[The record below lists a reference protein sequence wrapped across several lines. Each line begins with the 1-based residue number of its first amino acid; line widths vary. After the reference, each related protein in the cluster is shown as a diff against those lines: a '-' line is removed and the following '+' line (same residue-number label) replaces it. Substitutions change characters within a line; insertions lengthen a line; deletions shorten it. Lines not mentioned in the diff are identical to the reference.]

1 MESPISI
8 DNIHI
13 NKKVVSN
20 KVSFSKED
28 WKYFIGYKDAKK
40 VRPLYIVLPKMSRYK
55 RDFDKIKCIFFMI
68 KDEKLLEKY
77 NELEKKTATLSKKN
91 LIVDLYTMKII

>member
-1 MESPISI
+1 
-8 DNIHI
+8 
-13 NKKVVSN
+13 
-20 KVSFSKED
+20 
-28 WKYFIGYKDAKK
+28 
-40 VRPLYIVLPKMSRYK
+40 MSGYK

-91 LIVDLYTMKII
+91 LIVDLCTMKNI